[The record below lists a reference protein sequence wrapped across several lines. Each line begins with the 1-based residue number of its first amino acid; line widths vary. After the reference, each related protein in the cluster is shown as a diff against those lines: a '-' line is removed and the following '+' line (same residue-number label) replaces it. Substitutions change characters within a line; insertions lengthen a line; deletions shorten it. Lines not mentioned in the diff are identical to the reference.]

1 MSIDSFKELM
11 DRVKAGDQKAAFQVA
26 LGYGPVIQQIAR
38 RLIDRMRLRRFFDS
52 TDICQ
57 SVLCKFLQKVKEDKF
72 TFADPADLA
81 HLLMVMVHNRVIDKA
96 RHLRAERHKR
106 VQPAAALEQFPD
118 DVEEPSVRLSRQEMA
133 ERARLLLSEDE
144 WLLVE
149 ARISGQSWEEI
160 AALLGIELDAARM
173 RYARILQRLKDTLVH
188 N

>member
-11 DRVKAGDQKAAFQVA
+11 DRVKAGDQQAAFQVA
-26 LGYGPVIQQIAR
+26 LGYGPVIRQIAR

-52 TDICQ
+52 TDIVQ
-57 SVLCKFLQKVKEDKF
+57 SVLFHFFKEVKKDKF

-96 RHLRAERHKR
+96 RHLHAERDKR
-106 VQPAAALEQFPD
+106 VQPAEGLEQFPAD
-118 DVEEPSVRLSRQEMA
+118 AEEPNARLSRQEMA
-133 ERARLLLSEDE
+133 ERARGLLSEDE
-144 WLLVE
+144 WRLVE
-149 ARISGQSWEEI
+149 ARISSQSWEEI
-160 AALLGIELDAARM
+160 AGLLGIEPDAARM